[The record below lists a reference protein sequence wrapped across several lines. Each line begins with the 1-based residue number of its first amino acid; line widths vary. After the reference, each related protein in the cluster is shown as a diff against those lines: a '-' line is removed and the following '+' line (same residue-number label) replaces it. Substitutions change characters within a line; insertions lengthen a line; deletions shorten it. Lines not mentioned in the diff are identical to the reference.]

1 MASSLAGCGG
11 SLLLKAFN
19 KLACFIDLVYYLV
32 VVARC
37 DYRKVTMEKFK
48 CEIEL
53 GNDAMQSNEQIAR
66 ALLDVADALLSTDIG
81 NIRDENGNTVG
92 SWEVK

>member
-1 MASSLAGCGG
+1 
-11 SLLLKAFN
+11 
-19 KLACFIDLVYYLV
+19 
-32 VVARC
+32 
-37 DYRKVTMEKFK
+37 MEKFK

-92 SWEVK
+92 FWEVK